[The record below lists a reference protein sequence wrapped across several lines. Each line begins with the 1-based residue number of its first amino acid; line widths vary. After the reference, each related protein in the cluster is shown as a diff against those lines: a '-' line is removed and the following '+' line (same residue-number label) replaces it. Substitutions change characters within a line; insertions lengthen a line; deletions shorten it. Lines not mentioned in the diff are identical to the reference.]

1 MVIAASLSSSTLADL
16 GDSIDN
22 IVPIIDDSNGNL
34 YYASSAEILLVAPG
48 GEIVATG
55 TYATDIPA
63 ETIESVLP

>member
-1 MVIAASLSSSTLADL
+1 MSSDLAAL
-16 GDSIDN
+16 GDSVGN
-22 IVPIIDDSNGNL
+22 IVPFIDDGNSSL